1 MNLVTWT
8 SVERWIQSLACI
20 LKALVSLNSRKAIFA
35 VWRTAVHVCAF
46 SLEADWEVLKCS
58 ENAWCAQEI
67 ESWLRSEI
75 DNADTV
81 DAVQPDMETED
92 SSEAEETEASLG
104 LREG

>member
-1 MNLVTWT
+1 M
-8 SVERWIQSLACI
+8 C
-20 LKALVSLNSRKAIFA
+20 
-35 VWRTAVHVCAF
+35 
-46 SLEADWEVLKCS
+46 CS
-58 ENAWCAQEI
+58 AQEI
-67 ESWLRSEI
+67 ENWLRSEI